1 MEYQEKITDTL
12 LKYGTEPK
20 VPFGNVEVMTSEYLL
35 PGSFLIPDLLPGL
48 QQY

>member
-20 VPFGNVEVMTSEYLL
+20 VPFGNVEVMTSEHLSSP
-35 PGSFLIPDLLPGL
+35 PGFSGVRVARS
-48 QQY
+48 